1 MPQCLAIHVT
11 ILNCVTMTCRNCLTM
26 LAWTTLFAATPVSAQ
41 LARSKVYVSVDLE
54 GIAGVVA
61 NSQTQPSGNNYEW
74 ARRMM
79 LAEANAAIEGAFA
92 GGATEVVVNDS
103 HGPQTNLR
111 ADELDRRAQLITGQP
126 KPLGM
131 AHGVDSSFTAAIYIG
146 YHAPGSTADAVHGH
160 TFSGAL
166 KTVKLNGTEVGEY
179 GLNAMVAGYY
189 GVPVVF
195 VSGDRAA
202 VEMATR
208 FTGADGLVVKDG
220 IGFYAAKTMHPL
232 EAREKIAAG
241 VRAALVK
248 RIARRPVTYTRP
260 ITLEIELAALQ
271 HADMAV
277 LIPGVERISG
287 RVVRF
292 THDNALTVYKVS
304 RAIMNLAR
312 D

>member
-1 MPQCLAIHVT
+1 MLLRTVVLAAVLISPILAIT
-11 ILNCVTMTCRNCLTM
+11 
-26 LAWTTLFAATPVSAQ
+26 ADGQAPPKK
-41 LARSKVYVSVDLE
+41 KVYISVDLE

-61 NSQTQPSGNNYEW
+61 NTQTGPGGQNYEW
-74 ARRMM
+74 ARKQMM
-79 LAEANAAIEGAFA
+79 AETNAAIEGAFA
-92 GGATEVVVNDS
+92 GGATEVLVNDS

-111 ADELDRRAQLITGQP
+111 PDELDRRATLITGQP

-131 AHGVDSSFTAAIYIG
+131 TQGLDSTFDAAVYIG

-166 KTVKLNGTEVGEY
+166 KVVRLNGKEVGEY
-179 GLNAMVAGYY
+179 GLNAMVAGYW

-195 VSGDRAA
+195 ISGDRAA
-202 VEMATR
+202 VQMAQD
-208 FTGADGLVVKDG
+208 FIPGVDGLAVKEG

-248 RIARRPVTYTRP
+248 RMARQPVKLGNS
-260 ITLEIELAALQ
+260 ITLEVELDALP
-271 HADMAV
+271 HADQVALV
-277 LIPGVERISG
+277 PGITRNG
-287 RVVRF
+287 RTVSY
-292 THDNALTVYKVS
+292 TSPDPLTIYKVARVIMALS
-304 RAIMNLAR
+304 R